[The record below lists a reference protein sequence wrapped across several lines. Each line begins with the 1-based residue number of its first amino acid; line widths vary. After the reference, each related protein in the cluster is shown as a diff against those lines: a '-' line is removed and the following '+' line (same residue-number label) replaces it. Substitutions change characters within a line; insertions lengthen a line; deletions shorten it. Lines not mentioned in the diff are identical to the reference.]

1 MRSYFKLS
9 VLSALL
15 SASTFAMAEDV
26 TEKIN
31 SAVDALKK
39 LEKSI
44 VYTREVDFDVSQN
57 TSVYSGNQHSGEKL
71 SVNFNFTTPYENGY
85 VIFLQN
91 NAADIATIRN
101 KAELSGRY
109 EVISGRWMSNVPTLG
124 YLENEGKLIANG
136 SGWSETAVS
145 IYGKNNYIYN
155 SGEIRARVSRALD
168 VASERGVA
176 TDTVIHNTGVI
187 KTTNNDYDSYA
198 IDAKANNLYVLNEG
212 DIISASRASR
222 FIADQLYFK
231 NIKNI
236 SSPEATVISADRSF
250 FDNLGKIAGGLQ
262 LSGSHQAEVKQFGVI
277 EGNLSI
283 NNFAE
288 SNLILNADSV
298 ITGIATAAANN
309 DTVTLEGLN
318 TIEGTN
324 KFTGFEHLVSKG
336 DWTVNTAA
344 IQLKETAT
352 VKAGSVL
359 TVQANDPAQ
368 TLTATDGK
376 IVVENQ
382 GTLVADGTLSLSDN
396 VENSGNLFVG
406 KVQDLN
412 AELTLGN
419 YQGQAGTLYF
429 NTRLGNDSSETSK
442 LVITGDALGNGLID
456 VNNVQGYGDLT
467 NTGIKL
473 IDIQGNSNATFT
485 LAKRVVAGVYDYI
498 LKKQADGWYLASTLQ
513 PEAGGYLANLAA
525 ANKLFDSRLEDRL
538 GAARSENSA
547 VWVRSK
553 YNRTKLEA
561 TQALSSE
568 TDSKLIQLGADLV
581 NWTDKSGYQYTAGLM
596 TGYGQSRSDSYN
608 AETGLG
614 SQSKLTGFS
623 VGAYATLYA
632 NGADKDGLYADAWV
646 LWNQFNA
653 RVSGQDKYKLSGLT
667 ASAELGYS
675 SKVFSGESLDLFL
688 QPQGQLTWFDVDA
701 KDHLHNNVL
710 IQGNSGHLTGRL
722 GLKTFAQIKLEK
734 ATIKPF
740 VTLNWL
746 LDKPY
751 EISVKNNK
759 IQQLG
764 KAEAEV
770 KMGVEVNV
778 AKRVDLK
785 LEGAYQFGDNGYRD
799 KSVQLNFKFSF

>member
-1 MRSYFKLS
+1 MRTYFKLS

-26 TEKIN
+26 TAKIN

-39 LEKSI
+39 LEQSTVYDRVENVTTPTSI
-44 VYTREVDFDVSQN
+44 WPRNREN
-57 TSVYSGNQHSGEKL
+57 TSVT
-71 SVNFNFTTPYENGY
+71 FDFPTPFAPNGY
-85 VIFLQN
+85 VVSINSGVLV
-91 NAADIATIRN
+91 DVLKIHN
-101 KAELSGRY
+101 KAELSSKF
-109 EVISGRWMSNVPTLG
+109 EVFSGRWGSSNPFPTLV
-124 YLENEGKLIANG
+124 YLENEGKMISTG
-136 SGWSETAVS
+136 SGYHETAIS
-145 IYGKNNYIYN
+145 TKGDNNYIYN
-155 SGEIRARVSRALD
+155 SGEITAERTRALN
-168 VASERGVA
+168 VLRSVN
-176 TDTVIHNTGVI
+176 TVIHNTGAI
-187 KTTNNDYDSYA
+187 KTTDSNRA
-198 IDAKANNLYVLNEG
+198 IDAYADNLYVLNEG
-212 DIISASRASR
+212 DIISASVNSY
-222 FIADQLYFK
+222 FGADNLYFK
-231 NIKNI
+231 NIGTI
-236 SSPEATVISADRSF
+236 SSPDATTVSSKNTF
-250 FDNLGKIAGGLQ
+250 FDNLGVIRGGLN
-262 LSGSHQAEVKQFGVI
+262 LSQYSGTQAEVKQFGVI

-283 NNFAE
+283 GRFDE

-298 ITGIATAAANN
+298 ITGTATAAGNN
-309 DTVTLEGLN
+309 DTLTLEGLN

-376 IVVENQ
+376 VVVEDQ
-382 GTLVADGTLSLSDN
+382 GALIAEGTLSLSDN
-396 VENSGNLFVG
+396 VENAGKILVG
-406 KVQDLN
+406 KALDLN

-429 NTRLGNDSSETSK
+429 NTRLGDDASETSK
-442 LVITGDALGNGLID
+442 LVITGDASGNGLID
-456 VNNVQGYGDLT
+456 VTNIQGEGDFT
-467 NTGIKL
+467 NKGIKL

-547 VWVRSK
+547 VWVRTK
-553 YNRTKLEA
+553 YNRTEFDA
-561 TQALSSE
+561 AHDISSE
-568 TDSKLIQLGADLV
+568 VDSKLIQLGTDLV
-581 NWTDKSGYQYTAGLM
+581 NWTDKFGYRYTAGLM
-596 TGYGQSRSDSYN
+596 AGYGQSRSDSYN

-746 LDKPY
+746 FDKPY
-751 EISVKNNK
+751 EISVKNQNIK
-759 IQQLG
+759 QLG

-770 KMGVEVNV
+770 KAGVEVNV
-778 AKRVDLK
+778 AKSVDLK

-799 KSVQLNFKFSF
+799 KAVQLNFKFSF

>member
-1 MRSYFKLS
+1 MRTYIKVSFLS
-9 VLSALL
+9 TLFSLSSL
-15 SASTFAMAEDV
+15 AMAEDV
-26 TEKIN
+26 KEKISNAIDEINRLEQSMSYARVVNVTQPRSVFIRNGENTAITFDFATPFEPNAYVMSIN
-31 SAVDALKK
+31 SGVSVDTVK
-39 LEKSI
+39 I
-44 VYTREVDFDVSQN
+44 
-57 TSVYSGNQHSGEKL
+57 H
-71 SVNFNFTTPYENGY
+71 
-85 VIFLQN
+85 
-91 NAADIATIRN
+91 N
-101 KAELSGRY
+101 KAELRSRY
-109 EVISGRWMSNVPTLG
+109 EVFSGRWGARPLPTLM
-124 YLENEGKLIANG
+124 YLENEGKIIST
-136 SGWSETAVS
+136 SGGHYNETAIS
-145 IYGKNNYIYN
+145 FRGTNNYIYN
-155 SGEIRARVSRALD
+155 SGEILSANTRPLD
-168 VASERGVA
+168 IIGS
-176 TDTVIHNTGVI
+176 TNTVIHNTGTI
-187 KTTNNDYDSYA
+187 KTTNRGSA
-198 IDAKANNLYVLNEG
+198 INSSSENLYVLNEG
-212 DIISASRASR
+212 NITSASEYAYFS
-222 FIADQLYFK
+222 AQQLYFK
-231 NIKNI
+231 NTGTI
-236 SSPEATVISADRSF
+236 SSPLSTYISASNKAF
-250 FDNLGKIAGGLQ
+250 FENEGTISGGVQ
-262 LSGSHQAEVKQFGVI
+262 FRYYIPQAEVKQFGI
-277 EGNLSI
+277 IDGNLSI
-283 NNFAE
+283 DAIQ
-288 SNLILNADSV
+288 SNLILNTNSV
-298 ITGIATAAANN
+298 ITGNATASRGN
-309 DTVTLEGLN
+309 DTVTLEGVN
-318 TIEGTN
+318 KIEGIN

-376 IVVENQ
+376 VVVEDQ
-382 GTLVADGTLSLSDN
+382 GALIAEGTLSLSDN
-396 VENSGNLFVG
+396 VENAGKILVG
-406 KVQDLN
+406 KALDLN

-429 NTRLGNDSSETSK
+429 NTRLGDDASETSK
-442 LVITGDALGNGLID
+442 LVITGDASGNGLID
-456 VNNVQGYGDLT
+456 VTNIQGEGDLT

-553 YNRTKLEA
+553 YNRTKFEA

-614 SQSKLTGFS
+614 SQSKVNGFS
-623 VGAYATLYA
+623 AGAYATIYA
-632 NGADKDGLYADAWV
+632 NGAAQEGLYADAWV

-653 RVSGQDKYKLSGLT
+653 HISGHDKYKLSGIT
-667 ASAELGYS
+667 ASTELGYNT
-675 SKVFSGESLDLFL
+675 KAFSNESLDLFL
-688 QPQGQLTWFDVDA
+688 QPQGQITWFDVNA
-701 KDHLHNNVL
+701 KEHLHNNTIVR
-710 IQGNSGHLTGRL
+710 GKSGYLTSRI

-740 VTLNWL
+740 VALNWL
-746 LDKPY
+746 FDKPY
-751 EISVKNNK
+751 EISVKNQK
-759 IQQLG
+759 IQQQG
-764 KAEAEV
+764 KAEAEI

-778 AKRVDLK
+778 TKSINLK
-785 LEGAYQFGDNGYRD
+785 LEGAYQFGDQGYRD
-799 KSVQLNFKFSF
+799 KALQLNVKWRF